1 MSDTEAGYQGW
12 TNHATWATN
21 LWLTNT
27 EPYYRALHRCKT
39 VTDIQALVNDI
50 VARVFEGISGE
61 DDRGMVYDLAADAIP
76 TDRGEGMASVQ
87 DRLDDWYGGPPALR
101 HRDDYKRFARGLVN
115 DALSR
120 VNWQEILEA
129 ALEE

>member
-1 MSDTEAGYQGW
+1 MTDTESGYQGW

-21 LWLTNT
+21 LWLSNT
-27 EPYYRALHRCKT
+27 EAYYRALRRCKT
-39 VTDIQALVNDI
+39 IDDIQGLVNDI
-50 VARVFEGISGE
+50 VARVFEGISGQ
-61 DDRGMVYDLAADAIP
+61 DDRGMIYDLAGDAIP
-76 TDRGEGMASVQ
+76 SDRNDGMEVAQ
-87 DRLDDWYGGPPALR
+87 DRLDEWYSGPTALR
-101 HRDDYKRFARGLVN
+101 RRDEYQRFVRGLVN